1 MTEATEHTLIQQ
13 ALIQHLLSFGSPC
26 FLPAFLSF
34 FFSSYGTSAKALVAE
49 AGVGGWGVEQADPPR
64 TNDTGFQ
71 LEDALW
77 MGDLPPVREKTQ
89 KALSWAGAGRGFP
102 WGGDV

>member
-34 FFSSYGTSAKALVAE
+34 FFSSYGTSAKALVID
-49 AGVGGWGVEQADPPR
+49 VDILGGRSRCG
-64 TNDTGFQ
+64 G
-71 LEDALW
+71 
-77 MGDLPPVREKTQ
+77 MG
-89 KALSWAGAGRGFP
+89 
-102 WGGDV
+102 GGTSRPAQNK